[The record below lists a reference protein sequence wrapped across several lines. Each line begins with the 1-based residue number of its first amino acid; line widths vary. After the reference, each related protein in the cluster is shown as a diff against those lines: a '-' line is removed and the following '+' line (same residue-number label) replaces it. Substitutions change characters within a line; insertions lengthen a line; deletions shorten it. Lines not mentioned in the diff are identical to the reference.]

1 MNNIIGN
8 VIFATAIAVIIQYA
22 LYTYKG
28 IMIGNISFFAQR
40 IVFDCVFSGFSIL
53 SIFLGVGIVIYVYE
67 LLKFKRFKNFYKLI
81 IIAIA
86 LFFNSSRTGIVAAA
100 LAVGLWILK
109 NSFSN
114 GKINFKNLSFLLIF
128 IIASIFLLYQLFMVR
143 GDDSM
148 FSGSGRIE
156 GYNEALDFIESSPIY
171 LFFGNGLASINY
183 NFTLPHNFILQTFMC
198 SGIFVLL
205 FVLVMIYKII
215 KSTTNDTFKYIL
227 ICIFIGGLL
236 TTDFYAN
243 TFFTVFAIIGLVCSS
258 LNGGE
263 SYEEK
268 IDYNNSSSL

>member
-1 MNNIIGN
+1 
-8 VIFATAIAVIIQYA
+8 
-22 LYTYKG
+22 
-28 IMIGNISFFAQR
+28 
-40 IVFDCVFSGFSIL
+40 
-53 SIFLGVGIVIYVYE
+53 
-67 LLKFKRFKNFYKLI
+67 
-81 IIAIA
+81 
-86 LFFNSSRTGIVAAA
+86 
-100 LAVGLWILK
+100 
-109 NSFSN
+109 
-114 GKINFKNLSFLLIF
+114 
-128 IIASIFLLYQLFMVR
+128 
-143 GDDSM
+143 M